1 MGSLCSKPGTLE
13 GGHQV
18 IGTTRTLGSEGA
30 GGKGDKPV
38 NARLA
43 ALEAAEK
50 RKQAVRLL
58 LVE

>member
-1 MGSLCSKPGTLE
+1 MGAFCSKPGTLQ

-18 IGTTRTLGSEGA
+18 IGTTRALGSDGV
-30 GGKGDKPV
+30 GGKADKPV

-50 RKQAVRLL
+50 RKQAVRVL